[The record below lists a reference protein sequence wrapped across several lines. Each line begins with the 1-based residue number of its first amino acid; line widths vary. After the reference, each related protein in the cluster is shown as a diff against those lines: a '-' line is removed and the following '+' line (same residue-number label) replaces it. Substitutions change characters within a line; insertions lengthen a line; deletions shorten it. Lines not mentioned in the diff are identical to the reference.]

1 MLTNYIITTIRNIKK
16 QKLVSFINILGLA
29 LAMASCIYILIYV
42 IDEMKYD
49 QFNVNKKYIVRL
61 IKENR
66 ETKEKEVL
74 HSAVAYDEY
83 FEQIPEFSKGFRI
96 SRDINQVVNA
106 DENKFTDDV
115 YYADKEILTMFS
127 FPLLRGDK
135 NKALEVPFSV
145 VITEDIALKYF
156 GTTNVIGKIIKVE
169 NEHIFRITG
178 VLKNIPLNSHIRPQI
193 IVSFSTIKI
202 SRPNTM
208 KEYVL
213 SCFFYF
219 QIHKNASIKN
229 IEVKLNNKYAEKAG
243 KDWAKI
249 IKLKLEPL
257 DKIYLYSTDSAWDF
271 ATHGNINT
279 IKGLLAI
286 TFMILLMATFN
297 YTNIL
302 TTLIKIREKELAIRK
317 TLGASKREIVKQ
329 FLLESFIYLFVA
341 LIIAFIIILM
351 TRDQFNQ
358 FTGKL
363 ILLSDIFSLQIF
375 VFVIC
380 MLIFS
385 MIIAVVYPSIIAIK
399 TNTIDRLKGGEISA
413 TLKYSKISFG
423 FRQIVICLQFIITV
437 GLLISVG
444 IIYKQLNFARNE
456 KLGFIKENIISIE
469 NPWDENMFSRYE
481 TFKNKILQYP
491 GIISVAA
498 GGNVP
503 AENINNY
510 TWIYSQGMQQKDNIK
525 CAQIAM
531 DYDYFKT
538 LQTKILYGRNFSK
551 DFPSDMEKA
560 IVVSE
565 SVVKEL
571 NLKKPIGSLIY
582 GLNNAE
588 SPQTIIGVVEDIH
601 FKSFKE
607 KIQPIV
613 FYMRMWGSANIL
625 VRIKGQNITKTI
637 QTLEKAWK
645 EVRPDRPL
653 LFKFLDDSYNKLYEN
668 ESRIEKLI
676 MVFCLIAIF
685 ISIIGLFSLIFLT
698 AQMRKKE
705 IGIRKVVGA
714 SVFEIVKLMI
724 KEFLIIVLIASIIAA
739 PITYYIMEKWLQ
751 DYVYH
756 IKINVWLFIAASFIA
771 ILLTL
776 ITVGFQSYKA
786 ATENPVNSLKNE

>member
-1 MLTNYIITTIRNIKK
+1 MLINYILTAIRNIKK
-16 QKLVSFINILGLA
+16 QRIVSCVNILGLS

-49 QFNVNKKYIVRL
+49 QYNENKKCIVRL

-74 HSAVAYDEY
+74 QSALAYDEY
-83 FEQIPEFSKGFRI
+83 FEQIPEFIKGFRI
-96 SRDINQVVNA
+96 SQDINQIVNT
-106 DENKFTDDV
+106 DENKYIDNIF
-115 YYADKEILTMFS
+115 YADKEILTMFS
-127 FPLLRGDK
+127 FPLIRGDK
-135 NKALEVPFSV
+135 NKALEAPFSV
-145 VITEDIALKYF
+145 VIDENIAVKYF

-193 IVSFSTIKI
+193 IVSFSTLKI
-202 SRPNTM
+202 SRPNAM
-208 KEYVL
+208 KEYNS

-219 QIHKNASIKN
+219 QIHKNASITN
-229 IEVKLNNKYAEKAG
+229 IEVKLNKKYAEKAG

-249 IKLKLEPL
+249 IKVKLEPL
-257 DKIYLYSTDSAWDF
+257 DKIYLYSADSAWDF
-271 ATHGNINT
+271 AAHGDINT

-317 TLGASKREIVKQ
+317 TLGAGKRDIVKQ
-329 FLLESFIYLFVA
+329 FLLESFTYLFIA
-341 LIIAFIIILM
+341 LILAFIIVLITIDL
-351 TRDQFNQ
+351 FNQ

-363 ILLSDIFSLQIF
+363 ILLSDIFCLKIF
-375 VFVIC
+375 VFVMGI
-380 MLIFS
+380 LIFS
-385 MIIAVVYPSIIAIK
+385 MIIAVIYPSIIAIK
-399 TNTIDRLKGGEISA
+399 NNTIDRLKGGGISSSI
-413 TLKYSKISFG
+413 KFGKISFG

-456 KLGFIKENIISIE
+456 KLGFNKENIISID
-469 NPWDENMFSRYE
+469 NPWDENMFGRYE
-481 TFKNKILQYP
+481 TYKSKISQYP
-491 GIISVAA
+491 AILSVAA

-503 AENINNY
+503 SENINNY

-551 DFPSDMEKA
+551 DFPSDNEKA
-560 IVVSE
+560 IVVTE

-571 NLKKPIGSLIY
+571 KLQNPIGALIY

-607 KIQPIV
+607 QILPIV
-613 FYMRMWGSANIL
+613 FYMRYWGSANIL
-625 VRIKGQNITKTI
+625 VRVNGKNITKTI
-637 QTLEKAWK
+637 QILEKAWK
-645 EVRPDRPL
+645 DVRPDRPL
-653 LFKFLDDSYNKLYEN
+653 LHKYLDESYNKLYEN

-676 MVFCLIAIF
+676 MIFCVIAIF
-685 ISIIGLFSLIFLT
+685 ISGIGLFSLILLT
-698 AQMRKKE
+698 SQMRRKE

-714 SVFEIVKLMI
+714 KVSTIVKTMI
-724 KEFLIIVLIASIIAA
+724 KEYIIIVITACLIAI
-739 PITYYIMEKWLQ
+739 PITYFIMEQWLQ
-751 DYVYH
+751 DYIY
-756 IKINVWLFIAASFIA
+756 KIEITAWYFILASIAAIV
-771 ILLTL
+771 LTL
-776 ITVGFQSYKA
+776 IAVGFQAFKA
-786 ATENPVNSLKNE
+786 ATENPINSLKYE